1 MHLSSLN
8 QASSQAGA
16 KENSPSFP
24 IFLES
29 MENHI
34 NFPLKIW
41 ILMDIYIAQN
51 SKYLDQTGQ
60 LRILDVQSEQGI
72 HCLLKG

>member
-1 MHLSSLN
+1 
-8 QASSQAGA
+8 
-16 KENSPSFP
+16 
-24 IFLES
+24 

-34 NFPLKIW
+34 HFPLKIW

-60 LRILDVQSEQGI
+60 LHISDVQSDQGI
-72 HCLLKG
+72 HCLLTG